1 MPALRSY
8 NKVILV
14 GNLTRDPELRYTASN
29 TPIGVFTVAT
39 NRVWTN
45 ANGERNEEASFHR
58 VNVWGKQA
66 ESLAKILHKGIKVL
80 VEGIL
85 VYREVR
91 DDSGKMLRREARIR
105 AESVVIL
112 DKKGASGSSATVAPE
127 SSDNGEDVQDA
138 EAVLNIDGVAAELGA
153 KDDASD
159 EKAGAK
165 DSKESEEDK
174 SDDIDESDL
183 PF

>member
-29 TPIGVFTVAT
+29 TPIAIFTVAT
-39 NRVWTN
+39 NRVWVN
-45 ANGERNEEASFHR
+45 ANGEKKEEASFHR
-58 VNVWGKQA
+58 INVWGKPA
-66 ESLAKILHKGIKVL
+66 ESLVKILRKGLKVL

-91 DDSGKMLRREARIR
+91 DDSGKLLRREARIR
-105 AESVVIL
+105 AESVIIL
-112 DKKGASGSSATVAPE
+112 DKKNSNNTSSTSE
-127 SSDNGEDVQDA
+127 HDEA
-138 EAVLNIDGVAAELGA
+138 EASVTTAEEAESVLNIDDVAAELGG
-153 KDDASD
+153 D
-159 EKAGAK
+159 
-165 DSKESEEDK
+165 KEEAVEEDTQEAE
-174 SDDIDESDL
+174 SDTEEDL